1 MKRMKYW
8 EIDAKDFDTLKSD
21 YQKIFEK
28 DIQDS
33 VNAKGEQV
41 EGLQSRWERWRKK
54 NASCSKLPQ
63 KIEDVIVASFDQLCD
78 YYDAFLKLKIPEKI
92 LNPDTG
98 KTDRDNPD
106 WTELEG
112 IFKYKSGYDSA
123 IAKFFMDNAEL
134 LGIKT
139 CYYCETAYV
148 NTYTTWDNGKQE
160 TRRQFDVDHFLPK
173 DKCPLL
179 GLSLFNFVPSCQ
191 VCNSRLKMTGV
202 PGDSKAEYVKFSP
215 SSKDA
220 GFEDNIKVRL
230 RFWTPDDGL
239 RGRYIHFRTKNPYE
253 KYVQFFRLED
263 RYVFHKVEAVRLNDL
278 KRRYPDTNVRSI
290 ARILHYQQD
299 AVKEDLFHLKYMQ
312 EEGRC
317 FEKMTRDV
325 LGM

>member
-8 EIDAKDFDTLKSD
+8 ELDAKDFDTLKSD
-21 YQKIFEK
+21 YLKIFEK
-28 DIQDS
+28 DIKNHTDS
-33 VNAKGEQV
+33 KGKQV
-41 EGLQSRWERWRKK
+41 EGLQPRWERWRQN
-54 NASCSKLPQ
+54 NASYSKLPK
-63 KIEDVIVASFDQLCD
+63 KIEDVLVASFDQLCD
-78 YYDAFLKLKIPEKI
+78 YYDEFLKLKIGES
-92 LNPDTG
+92 
-98 KTDRDNPD
+98 DR
-106 WTELEG
+106 TELEG

-123 IAKFFMDNAEL
+123 IAKFFMDNAKL

-148 NTYTTWDNGKQE
+148 NTYTTWDSGKQE
-160 TRRQFDVDHFLPK
+160 TRRQFDVDHFMPK

-191 VCNSRLKMTGV
+191 VCNSRLKSTDV
-202 PGDSKAEYVKFSP
+202 PGALKAEYVKFSP

-220 GFEDNIKVRL
+220 DFEDSIKVQL

-263 RYVFHKVEAVRLNDL
+263 RYEFHKVEAVRLNDL

-290 ARILHYQQD
+290 ARRLHCQQD

-317 FEKMTRDV
+317 FEKMTRDI
-325 LGM
+325 LE

>member
-8 EIDAKDFDTLKSD
+8 DIKAKDFATLKSD
-21 YQKIFEK
+21 YLKIFEK

-41 EGLQSRWERWRKK
+41 DGLQIRWERWRKK
-54 NASCSKLPQ
+54 NASCSKFPKRIDDLF
-63 KIEDVIVASFDQLCD
+63 VASFDQLCD
-78 YYDAFLKLKIPEKI
+78 YYDDFLKLKIGEFE
-92 LNPDTG
+92 
-98 KTDRDNPD
+98 R
-106 WTELEG
+106 TELEG

-220 GFEDNIKVRL
+220 DFEDNIKVRL
-230 RFWTPDDGL
+230 RFWTPDEGL
-239 RGRYIHFRTKNPYE
+239 LGRYIHFRTKSPYA

-263 RYVFHKVEAVRLNDL
+263 RYEFHKVEAVRLNDL

>member
-8 EIDAKDFDTLKSD
+8 DINAKDFATLKSD
-21 YQKIFEK
+21 YLKIFEK
-28 DIQDS
+28 DIQNS
-33 VNAKGEQV
+33 VNTKGEQV
-41 EGLQSRWERWRKK
+41 DGLQTRWEWWRKK
-54 NASCSKLPQ
+54 NACCSKLPK
-63 KIEDVIVASFDQLCD
+63 KIEDVFVASFDQLCD
-78 YYDAFLKLKIPEKI
+78 YYVEFLKLKIGESEMM
-92 LNPDTG
+92 
-98 KTDRDNPD
+98 
-106 WTELEG
+106 ELEG
-112 IFKYKSGYDSA
+112 IFKYSKGYDSA

-191 VCNSRLKMTGV
+191 VCNSRLKLTGV

-215 SSKDA
+215 SSEKANFD
-220 GFEDNIKVRL
+220 DNIKVRL
-230 RFWTPDDGL
+230 RFWTPDEGL
-239 RGRYIHFRTKNPYE
+239 QGRYIHFGTKCPYE

-263 RYVFHKVEAVRLNDL
+263 RYEFHKEEAVRLNDL

-325 LGM
+325 LGE

>member
-8 EIDAKDFDTLKSD
+8 DIDANDFDTLKSD
-21 YQKIFEK
+21 YLKIFEK

-33 VNAKGEQV
+33 VNAKDEQV
-41 EGLQSRWERWRKK
+41 DGLQTRWELWRKK
-54 NASCSKLPQ
+54 NACCSKLPK
-63 KIEDVIVASFDQLCD
+63 KIEDVITASFDQLCD
-78 YYDAFLKLKIPEKI
+78 YYDEFLKLKIGESE
-92 LNPDTG
+92 
-98 KTDRDNPD
+98 RM
-106 WTELEG
+106 ELEG
-112 IFKYKSGYDSA
+112 IFKYSKGYDSA

-202 PGDSKAEYVKFSP
+202 PGDSKAVYVKFSP

-230 RFWTPDDGL
+230 RLWTPDEGL
-239 RGRYIHFRTKNPYE
+239 RGRYIHFRTKSPYE

-263 RYVFHKVEAVRLNDL
+263 RYEFHKVEAVRLNDM
-278 KRRYPDTNVRSI
+278 KRRYPDTNIRSI
-290 ARILHYQQD
+290 ARILQYQQD
-299 AVKEDLFHLKYMQ
+299 IVKEDLFHLKYMH

-325 LGM
+325 LGE